1 MPSFRI
7 LVVEDES
14 IVAMDIKHRL
24 ESMGY
29 IVPAI
34 TSSGEEAVKKAA
46 ETNPDLVLMDI
57 VLKGEMDGIDAAQ
70 QIKDTL
76 DIPVVYLTA
85 YSDERTLKRAKITGP
100 FGYII
105 KPFEDRELH
114 SAIEVALYKH
124 EMESKLKENEKWLS
138 TTLESIGDAV
148 ITTDKDGCIT
158 FMNPIA
164 QKLTEW
170 DQDEA
175 LGKPLES
182 VFKTIDE
189 ETGNPIESPVT
200 EVLQKGS
207 ITYMND
213 HTLLV
218 TKNGAKIPIDD
229 TSAPIKDDKNNAN
242 GIVLVFQDVTSRK
255 NAEKEKEQLLKEKA
269 RGELFSFLLS
279 AMPVFASN
287 IPPQIRNNI
296 AKSFADRFEI
306 NMKPRFKD
314 GALGLDEKN
323 MSQLDIFNNYIK
335 WIEGFLS
342 NLGIEAENLPGEYK
356 NCLKFTNCPWEKEA
370 EYSPMFCLICRV
382 IVLRSFTWTSIKG
395 NVEQISCMAE
405 GSNDCTF
412 EFILSKDCVNINGN
426 LKCKST

>member
-1 MPSFRI
+1 MASFKI

-24 ESMGY
+24 ENMGY

-34 TSSGEEAVKKAA
+34 TSSGEEAVEKAS
-46 ETNPDLVLMDI
+46 ETDPDLILMDI
-57 VLKGEMDGIDAAQ
+57 VLKGEIDGIEAAQ
-70 QIKDTL
+70 QIKENL
-76 DIPVVYLTA
+76 DVPIVYLTA

-124 EMESKLKENEKWLS
+124 EMESKLKANEKWLS

-164 QKLTEW
+164 RKITEW
-170 DQDEA
+170 EQDEA
-175 LGKPLES
+175 LGKPLENI
-182 VFKTIDE
+182 FKTINE
-189 ETGNPIESPVT
+189 ETGDPVESPVS

-207 ITYMND
+207 ITGLKD
-213 HTLLV
+213 HTILI
-218 TKNGAKIPIDD
+218 TKNRTQVPIDN
-229 TSAPIKDDKNNAN
+229 TISPIKDDKNNIK
-242 GIVLVFQDVTSRK
+242 GIVLTFHDITQRK

-269 RGELFSFLLS
+269 RGELFGFLLS

-296 AKSFADRFEI
+296 AKSFSDRFEI
-306 NMKPRFKD
+306 NMKPQF
-314 GALGLDEKN
+314 DEGKSDLN
-323 MSQLDIFNNYIK
+323 ENILNYYNDWIK
-335 WIEGFLS
+335 GFLS
-342 NLGIEAENLPGEYK
+342 NLGIEAENELENHK
-356 NCLKFTNCPWEKEA
+356 NYLKFINCPWQKEA
-370 EYSPMFCLICRV
+370 KYSPMFCMICR
-382 IVLRSFTWTSIKG
+382 IIILRSFTWTSVKG

-405 GSNDCTF
+405 GSEKCTF
-412 EFILSKDCVNINGN
+412 EFILAKDI
-426 LKCKST
+426 

>member
-1 MPSFRI
+1 MPSFKI

-24 ESMGY
+24 ENMGY

-34 TSSGEEAVKKAA
+34 TSSGEEAVAKAA
-46 ETNPDLVLMDI
+46 ESNPDLVLMDI

-70 QIKDTL
+70 QIKDNF

-85 YSDERTLKRAKITGP
+85 YSDEKTLKRAKITGP

-148 ITTDKDGCIT
+148 ITTDEKGCIT

-164 QKLTEW
+164 QKITEW
-170 DQDEA
+170 KQEEA

-182 VFKTIDE
+182 IFKTINE
-189 ETGNPIESPVT
+189 ETGTPIESPVT
-200 EVLQKGS
+200 EVLQNGF
-207 ITYMND
+207 ITSMKD
-213 HTLLV
+213 HTTLI
-218 TKNGAKIPIDD
+218 TKNGSQLPIDD
-229 TSAPIKDDKNNAN
+229 TIAPIKDDKKNIN
-242 GIVLVFQDVTSRK
+242 GIVLIFQDITQRK

-306 NMKPRFKD
+306 NMKPRFKEGTPED
-314 GALGLDEKN
+314 TLN
-323 MSQLDIFNNYIK
+323 QFNIFNNYNEWIK
-335 WIEGFLS
+335 GFLS
-342 NLGIEAENLPGEYK
+342 NLGIEAENTLENYK
-356 NCLKFTNCPWEKEA
+356 NYLKFSNCPWEKEA
-370 EYSPMFCLICRV
+370 EYSPMFCMICR
-382 IVLRSFTWTSIKG
+382 IIILRSFTWTSIKG

-405 GSNDCTF
+405 GSNKCTF
-412 EFILSKDCVNINGN
+412 EFILAEDQ
-426 LKCKST
+426 